1 MDFYF
6 WMWAIPA
13 ILFFIGFVYLKIRQP
28 SEPQKKKE
36 AEHPTLQTDRDR
48 MISSLALDE
57 SSEDLEEIIQS
68 ARNAYISIYD
78 ALLADN
84 ISEEVALFLAQFTI
98 TNPYLLRESQM
109 KAVFRLEVLMEK
121 EDTHNEDGTLWNLQL
136 LRGILNTLADHFLK
150 EIGPGFYSYGGY
162 TEGRDFGEKF
172 ELIKTLLKGVDVK
185 EKLPDSEPE
194 AITSRL
200 EEEEVWIAEDELFE
214 LWIVHTIIRE
224 EERLRK
230 EREGG
235 RSIFTHKERDTD
247 REEQELL
254 YDEDYD
260 GAEDE
265 GEVYDDYDNYW
276 DGYDTADVDDL
287 DLDV

>member
-6 WMWAIPA
+6 WIWAIPA
-13 ILFFIGFVYLKIRQP
+13 VLFFIGFVYLKTRQL
-28 SEPQKKKE
+28 STPQNKQGKE
-36 AEHPTLQTDRDR
+36 KTTSPTDRDR

-68 ARNAYISIYD
+68 ARNAYESIYD
-78 ALLADN
+78 ALLAGN
-84 ISEEVALFLAQFTI
+84 ISEEVALFLAQLTI
-98 TNPYLLRESQM
+98 TNPYLLRESQI

-121 EDTHNEDGTLWNLQL
+121 GDIHNEDGTLWNLQL

-185 EKLPDSEPE
+185 EKLPDSDPDD
-194 AITSRL
+194 ITSRL
-200 EEEEVWIAEDELFE
+200 EEEEAWRAEDELFG

-235 RSIFTHKERDTD
+235 RSIFTHKEEHSDD
-247 REEQELL
+247 YEQDLL
-254 YDEDYD
+254 YDEEYD

-265 GEVYDDYDNYW
+265 AEVYDDYDNYW
-276 DGYDTADVDDL
+276 DAYDSGDVDDL

>member
-6 WMWAIPA
+6 WIWAIPA
-13 ILFFIGFVYLKIRQP
+13 VLFFIGFVYLKTRQP
-28 SEPQKKKE
+28 STPQNQQGKE
-36 AEHPTLQTDRDR
+36 KTTSPADRDR

-57 SSEDLEEIIQS
+57 SSEDLEEIIES
-68 ARNAYISIYD
+68 ARNAYESIYD
-78 ALLADN
+78 ALLAGN
-84 ISEEVALFLAQFTI
+84 ISEEVALFLAQLTI

-121 EDTHNEDGTLWNLQL
+121 GNIHNEDGTLWNLQL

-162 TEGRDFGEKF
+162 TEEKDFGEKF
-172 ELIKTLLKGVDVK
+172 ELIKTLLKGVDIK
-185 EKLPDSEPE
+185 EKLPDSDPE
-194 AITSRL
+194 NVKLRL
-200 EEEEVWIAEDELFE
+200 MEEEAWIAEDELFE
-214 LWIVHTIIRE
+214 LWSVHTIIRE

-230 EREGG
+230 EREGS
-235 RSIFTHKERDTD
+235 RSIFTHKEEHSDD
-247 REEQELL
+247 YEQDLL

-260 GAEDE
+260 GADDE
-265 GEVYDDYDNYW
+265 AEVYDDYDNYW
-276 DGYDTADVDDL
+276 DGYDSGDVDDL

>member
-6 WMWAIPA
+6 WIWAIPA
-13 ILFFIGFVYLKIRQP
+13 VLFFIGFVYLKTRQP
-28 SEPQKKKE
+28 STPQNKQGKE
-36 AEHPTLQTDRDR
+36 KTTSPTDRDR
-48 MISSLALDE
+48 IISSLALDE
-57 SSEDLEEIIQS
+57 SSEDLEDIIQS
-68 ARNAYISIYD
+68 ARNAYDSVYD
-78 ALLADN
+78 ALLAGN
-84 ISEEVALFLAQFTI
+84 ISEEVALFLAQLTI

-121 EDTHNEDGTLWNLQL
+121 GDIHNEDGTLWNLQL

-185 EKLPDSEPE
+185 EKLPDSESE

-200 EEEEVWIAEDELFE
+200 EEEEAWRAEDELFE
-214 LWIVHTIIRE
+214 LWIVHKIIRE
-224 EERLRK
+224 EELLRK

-235 RSIFTHKERDTD
+235 RSIFTHKEEHSDD
-247 REEQELL
+247 YEQDLS
-254 YDEDYD
+254 YDEEYD
-260 GAEDE
+260 GAEDDA
-265 GEVYDDYDNYW
+265 EVYDDYDNYW
-276 DGYDTADVDDL
+276 DGYDSGDVDDL

>member
-6 WMWAIPA
+6 WIWAIPA
-13 ILFFIGFVYLKIRQP
+13 VLFFIGFVYLKTRQP
-28 SEPQKKKE
+28 STPQNKQGIEKTTS
-36 AEHPTLQTDRDR
+36 PTDRGR
-48 MISSLALDE
+48 IISSLALDD
-57 SSEDLEEIIQS
+57 SCEDLEEIIES
-68 ARNAYISIYD
+68 ARNAYENIYD
-78 ALLADN
+78 ALLAGN
-84 ISEEVALFLAQFTI
+84 VSEEVALFLAQLTI

-121 EDTHNEDGTLWNLQL
+121 GDIHNEDGTLWNLQL

-172 ELIKTLLKGVDVK
+172 EMIKILLKGVDVK
-185 EKLPDSEPE
+185 EKLPDSESE

-200 EEEEVWIAEDELFE
+200 EEEEAWRAEDELFE

-235 RSIFTHKERDTD
+235 RSIFTHKEEHSDD
-247 REEQELL
+247 YEQDLS
-254 YDEDYD
+254 YDEEYD

-265 GEVYDDYDNYW
+265 AEVYDDYDNYW
-276 DGYDTADVDDL
+276 DGYDSGDVDDL

>member
-1 MDFYF
+1 
-6 WMWAIPA
+6 
-13 ILFFIGFVYLKIRQP
+13 
-28 SEPQKKKE
+28 
-36 AEHPTLQTDRDR
+36 
-48 MISSLALDE
+48 
-57 SSEDLEEIIQS
+57 
-68 ARNAYISIYD
+68 
-78 ALLADN
+78 
-84 ISEEVALFLAQFTI
+84 
-98 TNPYLLRESQM
+98 M

-121 EDTHNEDGTLWNLQL
+121 GDIHNEDGTLWNLQL

-162 TEGRDFGEKF
+162 TEGKDFGEKF
-172 ELIKTLLKGVDVK
+172 ELIKTLLKGVDIK

-200 EEEEVWIAEDELFE
+200 EEEEAWRAEDELFE

-230 EREGG
+230 EREDG
-235 RSIFTHKERDTD
+235 RSIFTHQ
-247 REEQELL
+247 EEHSDDYEQDLL
-254 YDEDYD
+254 YDEEYD

-265 GEVYDDYDNYW
+265 AEVYDDYDNYW
-276 DGYDTADVDDL
+276 DAYDSGDVDDL